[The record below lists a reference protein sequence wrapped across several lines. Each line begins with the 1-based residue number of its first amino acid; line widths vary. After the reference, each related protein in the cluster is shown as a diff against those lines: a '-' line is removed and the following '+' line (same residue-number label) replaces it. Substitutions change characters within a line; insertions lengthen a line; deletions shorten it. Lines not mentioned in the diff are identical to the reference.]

1 MRKMRKMMNIIAVA
15 SVMAVLAVSCRE
27 HYTVYDDAEYV
38 MFADTAKLYPVQQDV
53 EFISVPVVS
62 TVTRSY
68 DRTFGV
74 EIVDAESDAVE
85 TYHYRLESNT
95 ITIKAGENCA
105 YVRVHGIYDH
115 IGASESLSFTLSLVM
130 PDALE
135 MPLYGR
141 KTRVELMKSCPF
153 DINGFTGWCVLSS
166 TFLQSYNPYGSYQ
179 RLVRST
185 LHPTEKN
192 TIVCHDW
199 MLSGY
204 DIEMRFDD
212 SDPLSPTVTVPSD
225 QVMSDEG
232 SFFGMVHGD
241 DRILVESSQLA
252 PSYFY
257 PCGNYLYVWTRMYV
271 RNLNTAVGT
280 VGNFY
285 TVMEW
290 VSDEEAE
297 RLIREWM
304 AH

>member
-15 SVMAVLAVSCRE
+15 CAMAVLAASCRE

-241 DRILVESSQLA
+241 DRILVKSSQLA

-297 RLIREWM
+297 RLMREGM